1 MNNGKWVM
9 GIVMT
14 GVVVGGLW
22 MRSVAARQW
31 NLTRD
36 FYVLHERALGDLE
49 AVHRDLRIVVAR
61 SGSTGQDLSSLAAS
75 ADLLVRTF
83 EGIEPVNGR
92 TDRTLQLE
100 RTYARTL
107 FEHVIRPPGVAT
119 PSLLEVEVAYGA
131 VVGPVM
137 LENHEHRWTTF
148 PVPGAMPTP
157 RPKRVI

>member
-9 GIVMT
+9 GIVMA

-22 MRSVAARQW
+22 MRSEAARQW
-31 NLTRD
+31 DLTRD
-36 FYVLHERALGDLE
+36 FYVMHERALEDLE
-49 AVHRDLRIVVAR
+49 AVHRDLRVEVAR
-61 SGSTGQDLSSLAAS
+61 GARAGQELSSLAAS
-75 ADLLVRTF
+75 ADVLVRTF
-83 EGIEPVNGR
+83 ERIEPVNGR

-107 FEHVIRPPGVAT
+107 FELVKRPPGVAT
-119 PSLLEVEVAYGA
+119 PSLLEVEIAYGA

-137 LENHEHRWTTF
+137 LENHEHRWTTY